1 MKIILVIIFIIL
13 VIAGIGNNEKRRLEA
28 TENSANKTQKQVKK
42 EIRRI
47 DYKVA
52 KERDSSFGNVRSRVI
67 LEVEAID
74 ANNDDERMLVMMNAT
89 IERHRKDWTDAI
101 SVRFLVSLQ
110 LELSHTQQPLLFTVL
125 SLLIFVIDQ
134 QL

>member
-1 MKIILVIIFIIL
+1 M
-13 VIAGIGNNEKRRLEA
+13 EA

-101 SVRFLVSLQ
+101 SVRFLVSLH
-110 LELSHTQQPLLFTVL
+110 LN
-125 SLLIFVIDQ
+125 
-134 QL
+134 